1 MLTKENTIITVVISL
16 VIITVIGIFVMTGC
30 AGKKYQV
37 DYCGQKQCYTN
48 ARDSYKAG
56 TKVVLYFELIA
67 TDTDYSFYLDGER
80 INYKYDDR
88 KGFVIM
94 FVMPE
99 HNVKFECESHN
110 SMEYIQ

>member
-1 MLTKENTIITVVISL
+1 
-16 VIITVIGIFVMTGC
+16 
-30 AGKKYQV
+30 
-37 DYCGQKQCYTN
+37 
-48 ARDSYKAG
+48 
-56 TKVVLYFELIA
+56 VLYFELIA

-88 KGFVIM
+88 KGFVIT

-99 HNVKFECESHN
+99 HNVKLECESHN